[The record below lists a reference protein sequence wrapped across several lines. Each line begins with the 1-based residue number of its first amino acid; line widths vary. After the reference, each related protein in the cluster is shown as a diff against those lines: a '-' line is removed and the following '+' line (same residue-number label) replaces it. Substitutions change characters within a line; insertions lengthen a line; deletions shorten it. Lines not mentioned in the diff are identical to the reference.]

1 MTDTH
6 QLAQAYAALGWRVF
20 PTIPVGVEYVDSTG
34 VKQKSDGKPP
44 AIPGGFRN
52 ATATPSQVTN
62 QFTRAK
68 ARNDGEPG
76 IGFWPGGSGMLVLDI
91 DIKDGKQGAT
101 TLQALQDAHGE
112 LPSTLTQYTPSGG
125 WHLFFRL
132 PDGVKI
138 GQAWRNPE
146 QGRGIDVRSSNGYI
160 CLEGTTTDR
169 GTYSFDDW
177 TPGEGEPPEVAMA
190 PDWLLDLIKPTTDSA
205 STSTKPASAATQAQT
220 TATPTAAHERH
231 AALIKAILS
240 GDVYHDSLRDLAAS
254 FIGQGMHPG
263 AAVTQLRALMES
275 SGAVRDARWLARYGQ
290 IPELVRTAGNKFT
303 PPARDS
309 ARADFGVTATS
320 ASQTVKPQSEVI
332 LLNGSDLKPEP
343 VRWLWPDWLALGKL
357 HILAGAPGQG
367 KTTIALA
374 MAATVTIGGRWP
386 DGSRCAP
393 GNVLIWSGEDDPAD
407 TLLPRLIA
415 SGADRSRV
423 YFVGG
428 TRVGEDV
435 RSFDPATDLP
445 GLQAQA
451 EAIGG
456 VKLIIVDPIV
466 SAVTGD
472 SHKNAE
478 VRRALQPV
486 VDLASLMDAAAI
498 GITHFSKGGKDNDPA
513 SRVVGSVAFTAVAR
527 VVLVAAKTKDDEGNE
542 RRILARGKSNIGPD
556 DGGFEYS
563 IEQAEPL
570 PGIHASY
577 AAWGKAVAGSA
588 RDLLAEPEGNTS
600 KQDDASDAEDAVTML
615 KAELSTDTWVSMEVA
630 SKSLKAAGFS
640 KKQIW
645 SASKKLGVIRKKDGM
660 KGPWMGQLPNPLD
673 DFTSPAEDSHTPE
686 DSEDSQHLKRGILES
701 SAGIFVKMGQV
712 ESSAVADIEEF

>member
-1 MTDTH
+1 MNPDTTTQKPDPFSDEAIALH
-6 QLAQAYAALGWRVF
+6 MKKVLEFNRPERKQGTLNAIGHHHTPPMPRPPTFPMDEAAHSGYGAGW
-20 PTIPVGVEYVDSTG
+20 D
-34 VKQKSDGKPP
+34 DDP
-44 AIPGGFRN
+44 AIQN
-52 ATATPSQVTN
+52 
-62 QFTRAK
+62 
-68 ARNDGEPG
+68 
-76 IGFWPGGSGMLVLDI
+76 M
-91 DIKDGKQGAT
+91 
-101 TLQALQDAHGE
+101 
-112 LPSTLTQYTPSGG
+112 
-125 WHLFFRL
+125 
-132 PDGVKI
+132 
-138 GQAWRNPE
+138 
-146 QGRGIDVRSSNGYI
+146 
-160 CLEGTTTDR
+160 
-169 GTYSFDDW
+169 
-177 TPGEGEPPEVAMA
+177 PP
-190 PDWLLDLIKPTTDSA
+190 KP
-205 STSTKPASAATQAQT
+205 K
-220 TATPTAAHERH
+220 R
-231 AALIKAILS
+231 
-240 GDVYHDSLRDLAAS
+240 
-254 FIGQGMHPG
+254 
-263 AAVTQLRALMES
+263 
-275 SGAVRDARWLARYGQ
+275 
-290 IPELVRTAGNKFT
+290 
-303 PPARDS
+303 
-309 ARADFGVTATS
+309 
-320 ASQTVKPQSEVI
+320 EVI
-332 LLNGSDLKPEP
+332 LIKGSELKPEP
-343 VRWLWPDWLALGKL
+343 VRWLWPGWLALGKL

-393 GNVLIWSGEDDPAD
+393 GNVLVWSGEDDPAD

-472 SHKNAE
+472 SHKNTE

-486 VDLASLMDAAAI
+486 VDLASRMDAAAI
-498 GITHFSKGGKDNDPA
+498 GITHFSKGGQGNDPA

-563 IEQAEPL
+563 IEQGEPL

-577 AAWGKAVAGSA
+577 AAWGKAVEGSA

-615 KAELSTDTWVSMEVA
+615 KGELSTDTWVSMEVA

-640 KKQIW
+640 TKQIW
-645 SASKKLGVIRKKDGM
+645 RASKKLGVIRKKDGM
-660 KGPWMGQLPNPLD
+660 KGPWMGQLPSPLD
-673 DFTSPAEDSHTPE
+673 DFTSPAEDSHPPE